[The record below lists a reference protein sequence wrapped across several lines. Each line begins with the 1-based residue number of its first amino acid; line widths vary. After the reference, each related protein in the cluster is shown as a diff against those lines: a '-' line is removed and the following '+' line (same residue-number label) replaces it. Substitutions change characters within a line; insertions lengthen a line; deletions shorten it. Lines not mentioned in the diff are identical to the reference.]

1 MSNYYYLVSSL
12 PILFFHHGLPV
23 IRYKSFMEDCR
34 RLMNRRDF
42 NCLSFAKLN
51 SDHFY
56 DNATGTFMIWQ
67 KISFALRN
75 ELVRL
80 RAKKLNIDPQ
90 QFIRPY
96 YLDQSLSETVK
107 DNIEDFTPL
116 HAELHLM
123 ELQWKLL
130 DYLQSG
136 HHFDLEFLIIY
147 SLKLQLLERKV
158 LLGDETGKTRFESII
173 KGSE

>member
-12 PILFFHHGLPV
+12 PMLFFHHGQPF
-23 IRYKSFMEDCR
+23 ISYKSFMEDCR
-34 RLMNRRDF
+34 RLIKHNDYIHLL
-42 NCLSFAKLN
+42 NTKLN

-56 DNATGTFMIWQ
+56 NNTTSTFMIWQ
-67 KISFALRN
+67 KSNFALRN

-90 QFIRPY
+90 QYIRPY
-96 YLDQSLSETVK
+96 YIDQSVSEIIK

-116 HAELHLM
+116 QAEFHLM
-123 ELQWKLL
+123 ELQWRILEF
-130 DYLQSG
+130 LQSG
-136 HHFDLEFLIIY
+136 HHFDLEFLILY
-147 SLKLQLLERKV
+147 SLKLQLLERKA
-158 LLGDETGKTRFESII
+158 LLTDETGKARFNSII